1 MFYRV
6 FSIYVRGG
14 TQNTLTPRRTP
25 YRSSDLV
32 ILVVIEELQLSG
44 QQSVATLCE
53 HVPGFGTG
61 PTMDRWQLYACFR
74 IFFQWLYT
82 DYEMARLI
90 FFIYDCVENG
100 YRLKLLFFTLKFRS
114 ASDEIIVVSV
124 PV

>member
-1 MFYRV
+1 MW
-6 FSIYVRGG
+6 GG
-14 TQNTLTPRRTP
+14 TQNTLTPRRIP

-53 HVPGFGTG
+53 HVPGFDTG

-74 IFFQWLYT
+74 IFFQWLY
-82 DYEMARLI
+82 RLRNGKI
-90 FFIYDCVENG
+90 NFFIYDCVENG

-124 PV
+124 PI